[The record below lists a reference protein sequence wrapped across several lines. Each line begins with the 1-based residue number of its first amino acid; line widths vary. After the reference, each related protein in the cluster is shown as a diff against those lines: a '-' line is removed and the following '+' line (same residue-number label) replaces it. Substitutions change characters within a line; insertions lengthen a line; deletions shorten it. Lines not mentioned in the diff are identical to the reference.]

1 MNTATCRS
9 TARIVGFGPLKV
21 LKPLRFFHEISGTPK
36 AFDLAIETWHVP
48 RRAPCHALPSAS
60 RSDRGSASPSR
71 SRKKR
76 ATYFFA
82 TSSVAVPH
90 PGLQHVGRCQ
100 RQRGAM
106 SGAECGEQRH
116 IRIRIRTV
124 KPSASQAKRTTVLGR
139 STSYSMHTALHV
151 TLQLGTTHT
160 PQPDSASVRVTR
172 LLLSE
177 THISLYRAAP
187 ATVLVAVGAT
197 CRSLTELQHEV

>member
-21 LKPLRFFHEISGTPK
+21 LKPLRFFREISGTPK

-48 RRAPCHALPSAS
+48 RRAPCHALPSVAIRSGIGQSIAFAEKACHLLFRYIFSS
-60 RSDRGSASPSR
+60 RASP
-71 SRKKR
+71 R
-76 ATYFFA
+76 AA
-82 TSSVAVPH
+82 TRRALPATA
-90 PGLQHVGRCQ
+90 R
-100 RQRGAM
+100 
-106 SGAECGEQRH
+106 RH
-116 IRIRIRTV
+116 ERRRVRRAAPYPNSNSKV
-124 KPSASQAKRTTVLGR
+124 KPSQAKRTTVPSVDQLL
-139 STSYSMHTALHV
+139 TYSMHTALHV